1 MIAYSISPSEPL
13 HAGLHSFSEVYDVSV
28 LISENMVS
36 YPGDMPYERKM
47 ISRLSDGQ
55 PYNLSALI
63 LGAHAGTHLDSPAH
77 FLKDGK
83 TLDQYPTKRFI
94 MPAHVVSIKDES
106 SIGPWC
112 LKDIKIEKGDALL
125 FKTQNSRIGLMRR
138 NSFSKKY
145 VYMSKA
151 AAELCVEMGV
161 NLVGIDYLSIDRYG
175 EESVPAHKSLL
186 GKDVLILEGIDLA
199 EVPEGSYTL
208 FCLPL
213 RIKDSEG
220 APARAVLMK

>member
-1 MIAYSISPSEPL
+1 MIAYPLRLSEPR
-13 HAGLHSFSEVYDVSV
+13 HAVLPSFSEVYDVSV
-28 LISENMVS
+28 LISENMAS
-36 YPGDMPYERKM
+36 YPGDMPYERQM
-47 ISRLSDGQ
+47 ISSLSAGQ

-77 FLKDGK
+77 FLKDGRS
-83 TLDQYPTKRFI
+83 LDQYPAKRFI
-94 MPAHVVSIKDES
+94 MPAHVVSTKDES
-106 SIGPWC
+106 SVRPWC
-112 LKDIKIEKGDALL
+112 LKDINIEKGDALL

-151 AAELCVEMGV
+151 AAELCVELGV

-175 EESVPAHKSLL
+175 EESAPAHRSLL

-199 EVPEGSYTL
+199 AVPEGSYTL

-213 RIKDSEG
+213 KIKDSEG
-220 APARAVLMK
+220 APARAVLLK